1 MDLRHKGEWAVYTVD
16 TVHTVNTVDMF
27 YTLDMVCT
35 VDTVHTVYTI
45 ETAKTIACMPIYIV
59 GKLRTLLE
67 LANELLSKMPITDG

>member
-1 MDLRHKGEWAVYTVD
+1 
-16 TVHTVNTVDMF
+16 
-27 YTLDMVCT
+27 MVCT
-35 VDTVHTVYTI
+35 VDTVHTLYTI